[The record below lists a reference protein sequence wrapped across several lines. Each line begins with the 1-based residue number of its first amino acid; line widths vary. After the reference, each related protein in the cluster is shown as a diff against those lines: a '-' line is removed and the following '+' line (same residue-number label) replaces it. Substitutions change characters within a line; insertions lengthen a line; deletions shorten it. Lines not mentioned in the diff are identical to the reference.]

1 MGTYIVKMNKIFTSR
16 RNFLKSATLGSAVLS
31 SNSPL
36 SISKEAQISKYSNSI
51 GVSTYSYW
59 GFRRKEFRPIQKCLD
74 IAANQGFDGVE
85 ILQVQMEDFTPSYLQ
100 KIKKHAFLNGLD
112 LMGFSTHQD
121 FVDPDPRKR
130 RHNVEQTIFYIK
142 QAQELGIPTIRINTG
157 RWNTSKNF
165 DHLMANRGIEPVLE
179 GHTEDE
185 GYEWVIDSIGKLV
198 GEAERAGVIL
208 GLENHWGLGLTPEGV
223 LRIVNAINSP
233 WLQVTLDTGNFL
245 EKPYERL
252 KKLANKTVLLQA
264 KTYYGGG
271 RWYTLDLDYEKISQI
286 MGEVNYKGWVSL
298 EFEGKEDPLSG
309 CQKSLDLLR
318 KVFS

>member
-1 MGTYIVKMNKIFTSR
+1 MPLKTNNR
-16 RNFLKSATLGSAVLS
+16 RSFFKHAGISTAAMLISPSIIKPHNIHAKSQKKAKA
-31 SNSPL
+31 
-36 SISKEAQISKYSNSI
+36 SI

-59 GFRRKEFRPIQKCLD
+59 GFRRKEFRPIEKCLD
-74 IAANQGFDGVE
+74 LAAEQGFEGVE

-100 KIKKHAFLNGLD
+100 NLKKHAFLNGLD
-112 LMGFSTHQD
+112 LMGLSTHQD
-121 FVDPDPRKR
+121 FVDPDPYKR
-130 RHNVEQTIFYIK
+130 RHNVEKTIFYIK
-142 QAQELGIPTIRINTG
+142 QAHELGIPTIRINTG

-165 DHLMANRGIEPVLE
+165 DHLMANRGVEPILE

-233 WLQVTLDTGNFL
+233 WLKVTLDTGNFL

-271 RWYTLDLDYEKISQI
+271 RWYTLDLDYEKISEI

-298 EFEGKEDPLSG
+298 EFEGKEDPVSG